1 VQCEHFQWKREWTL
15 LTLISIKML
24 MEQMGFRMQLNEG
37 QAQEYRR
44 RHDEIWP
51 ELVALLKQA
60 GVSDYSIFLHEETN
74 SLFAVLR
81 RTQDHTMDTLPLEP
95 VMQRWWA
102 HMADIM
108 ASDNSNEP
116 IVEPLERVFHL
127 A

>member
-1 VQCEHFQWKREWTL
+1 
-15 LTLISIKML
+15 
-24 MEQMGFRMQLNEG
+24 MEQIGFRMQMNEG

-44 RHDEIWP
+44 RHDDIWP
-51 ELVALLKQA
+51 ELVDLLKDA
-60 GVSDYSIFLHEETN
+60 GIYDYSIFLHEETN

-81 RTQDHTMDTLPLEP
+81 RPHDHTMESLPLDP

-102 HMADIM
+102 YMADIM
-108 ASDNSNEP
+108 ACNDLNEP

>member
-1 VQCEHFQWKREWTL
+1 
-15 LTLISIKML
+15 
-24 MEQMGFRMQLNEG
+24 MEQIGFRMQLNQG
-37 QAQEYRR
+37 QAEEYRR

-51 ELVALLKQA
+51 ELVDLLKTA
-60 GVSDYSIFLHEETN
+60 GVSDYSIFFHEDTN

-81 RTQDHTMDTLPLEP
+81 RAENHTMDELPLEP

-108 ASDNSNEP
+108 AGDEKNEP
-116 IVEPLERVFHL
+116 TVEPLERVFHL

>member
-1 VQCEHFQWKREWTL
+1 
-15 LTLISIKML
+15 
-24 MEQMGFRMQLNEG
+24 MEQIGFRMQLNEG

-51 ELVALLKQA
+51 ELVGLLKSA
-60 GVSDYSIFLHEETN
+60 GISDYSIFFHEKSN

-81 RTQDHTMDTLPLEP
+81 RTTDHTMNNLPLDP
-95 VMQRWWA
+95 IMQRWWA

-108 ASDNSNEP
+108 ATNNNNEP
-116 IVEPLERVFHL
+116 LVEPLERVFHL

>member
-1 VQCEHFQWKREWTL
+1 
-15 LTLISIKML
+15 
-24 MEQMGFRMQLNEG
+24 MEQIGFRMQLNDG

-51 ELVALLKQA
+51 ELVELLKQA
-60 GVSDYSIFLHEETN
+60 GISDYSIFLHEETN

-81 RTQDHTMDTLPLEP
+81 RTADHTMDKLPLDP
-95 VMQRWWA
+95 IMQRWWA

-108 ASDNSNEP
+108 ASDANNEP
-116 IVEPLERVFHL
+116 VVEPLDRVFHL

>member
-1 VQCEHFQWKREWTL
+1 VQCEHFQWKGEWTL

-24 MEQMGFRMQLNEG
+24 MEQIGFRMQLNEC

-51 ELVALLKQA
+51 ELVALLKEA

-81 RTQDHTMDTLPLEP
+81 RTQDHTMDSLPLEP
-95 VMQRWWA
+95 IMQRWWA

>member
-1 VQCEHFQWKREWTL
+1 
-15 LTLISIKML
+15 
-24 MEQMGFRMQLNEG
+24 MEQIGFRMQMNEG

-51 ELVALLKQA
+51 ELVALLKEA
-60 GVSDYSIFLHEETN
+60 GVSDYSIFLHENTC

-81 RTQDHTMDTLPLEP
+81 RSKDHTMDSLPLEP
-95 VMQRWWA
+95 IMQRWWA

-108 ASDNSNEP
+108 ASDDSNEP

>member
-1 VQCEHFQWKREWTL
+1 
-15 LTLISIKML
+15 
-24 MEQMGFRMQLNEG
+24 MEQIGFRMQLNDG
-37 QAQEYRR
+37 QAEEYRR

-51 ELVALLKQA
+51 ELVELLKSA
-60 GVSDYSIFLHEETN
+60 GVSDYSIFLHEDTN

-81 RTQDHTMDTLPLEP
+81 RNADHSMDTLPLEP

-108 ASDNSNEP
+108 ATDEKNEP
-116 IVEPLERVFHL
+116 VVEMLERVFHL